1 LGGAEVSGGVGTSIG
16 VQVGAEGEGHT
27 TYNNGEVSVGVSGEA
42 ALLVGLDADVNV
54 NLDLNPAIS
63 IGETVV
69 DKTPEIANTV
79 ANETVNVA
87 NTVADTTTSAVN
99 TVADTAKNVGN
110 SISDGAKNI
119 GKKLKFW

>member
-1 LGGAEVSGGVGTSIG
+1 VG
-16 VQVGAEGEGHT
+16 VQVGAEGEGHA
-27 TYNNGEVSVGVSGEA
+27 TYNDGEVSIGVSGEA

-54 NLDLNPAIS
+54 DVNVKPIVNA
-63 IGETVV
+63 GETVV
-69 DKTPEIANTV
+69 EEAPKIADTV

-87 NTVADTTTSAVN
+87 NTVADTATSAAN

-110 SISDGAKNI
+110 TIADGAKSI